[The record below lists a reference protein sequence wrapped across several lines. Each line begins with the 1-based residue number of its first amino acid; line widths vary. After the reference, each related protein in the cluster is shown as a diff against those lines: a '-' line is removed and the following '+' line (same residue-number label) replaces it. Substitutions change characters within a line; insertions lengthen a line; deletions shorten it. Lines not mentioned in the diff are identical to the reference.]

1 MCGHTVVKAKER
13 QIRTLKLDFLTYIC
27 KVPLILEARPCHTVF
42 VFNKTGLQPPRQC
55 SVLCSWVTNTMTNH
69 QVPLLLIY
77 FNWCVIYAA
86 VRLEFAL
93 LSINKPHSKSQR
105 ALKRNANKARCALHC
120 SFMVD
125 QLNVPPAER

>member
-1 MCGHTVVKAKER
+1 
-13 QIRTLKLDFLTYIC
+13 
-27 KVPLILEARPCHTVF
+27 
-42 VFNKTGLQPPRQC
+42 
-55 SVLCSWVTNTMTNH
+55 MTDH

-86 VRLEFAL
+86 VRLRFAL
-93 LSINKPHSKSQR
+93 LSINKPRSKSQR
-105 ALKRNANKARCALHC
+105 ALKRNANKQCAVAWYALHC

>member
-1 MCGHTVVKAKER
+1 MDLCFNATKHNLQDGAAATD
-13 QIRTLKLDFLTYIC
+13 IDFCRIN
-27 KVPLILEARPCHTVF
+27 A
-42 VFNKTGLQPPRQC
+42 
-55 SVLCSWVTNTMTNH
+55 MTDH

-86 VRLEFAL
+86 ARHRFAL

-105 ALKRNANKARCALHC
+105 ALRETENKRSANGVVLLSRC